1 MGDRLRILMVAL
13 ALAALSTPGYAQMS
27 QTTAR
32 SDADKKKDAEADRAY
47 RAMIKNVPDKPRNTD
62 PWAVVRTNEAATT
75 TTPAAGAA
83 PTHHQAPAKKPKHP
97 ANAANSANSAN

>member
-1 MGDRLRILMVAL
+1 MRTVLVAL
-13 ALAALSTPGYAQMS
+13 ALALVSLPAFAEGL
-27 QTTAR
+27 QTTNR
-32 SDADKKKDAEADRAY
+32 SEEQQKNDKEADAAY
-47 RAMIKNVPDKPRNTD
+47 KAMTKQLPDKPRNTD

-83 PTHHQAPAKKPKHP
+83 PTHHQATAKKPKHP